1 MYFPVFYNS
10 LKSLPLLLPILF
22 LMIIP
27 RQLNAQRSMKV
38 KILADMELSNAG
50 TDSHFFFN
58 EIDKDHTNWRFGV
71 TQLNLITQININN
84 QVRINGRVLAERDH
98 GKTFGRLVLPQLNLQ
113 YLSKNRKYGLTLGAF
128 TNPFGS
134 FNKNQLSTDR
144 SLIGLPLAYSY
155 YNNISEQLGFVDGLG
170 DIVKYSIKGEVQW
183 GRTNLYYGGYTLGA
197 MFSWAIKP
205 SKLGL
210 KVALV
215 NGASN
220 IQFPFTSPMH
230 LGVVSRLKIQPTYFW
245 EQGLSFS
252 YGSFMQDSPIS
263 HVMDNLRQYSQT
275 LIGTDYKL
283 GMGHLEFSGEIIF
296 AAYKVPVIDISAETV
311 KSVENLNNISAY
323 LDAKYELPFLQGSYI
338 AYRIDHLRFSKIS
351 DGLFENWDNNV
362 LRNSVAVGYNVTRNI
377 LVRAFVSTQ
386 NVQNKD
392 WGETQRTFRLVL
404 TAHY

>member
-1 MYFPVFYNS
+1 MYPLVNLNKPKIS
-10 LKSLPLLLPILF
+10 PLPLLILF
-22 LMIIP
+22 FMIVSGP
-27 RQLNAQRSMKV
+27 ANAQRSMKV
-38 KILADMELSNAG
+38 KILADMELSSAG
-50 TDSHFFFN
+50 SDSHFFFN
-58 EIDKDHTNWRFGV
+58 EIDKDFTNWRFGLS
-71 TQLNLITQININN
+71 QLNLITQININK
-84 QVRINGRVLAERDH
+84 QVRINSRVLAERDH
-98 GKTFGRLVLPQLNLQ
+98 GREFGRLVLPQFNLQ
-113 YLSKNRKYGLTLGAF
+113 YLSKDRKYGLTLGAF

-134 FNKNQLSTDR
+134 FNKHQLSTDR
-144 SLIGLPLAYSY
+144 NLIGLPLAYSF
-155 YNNISEQLGFVDGLG
+155 YNNISEKLGYVDGLG
-170 DIVKYSIKGEVQW
+170 DIVKIPLKGEVQW

-230 LGVVSRLKIQPTYFW
+230 LGVISRLKIQPTYFW
-245 EQGLSFS
+245 EQGISFS
-252 YGSFMQDSPIS
+252 HGTFMQESPIS
-263 HVMDNLRQYSQT
+263 DILENLRQYSQT

-296 AAYKVPVIDISAETV
+296 AAYKVPVVDFSVAAV
-311 KSVENLNNISAY
+311 KSVENLNNLAVY
-323 LDAKYELPFLQGSYI
+323 LDAKYELLFLQGSYI
-338 AYRIDHLRFSKIS
+338 ACRIDHLRFSKIS
-351 DGLFENWDNNV
+351 DGLYENWDNNI
-362 LRNSVAVGYNVTRNI
+362 LRNSLGIGYNVTRNI

-392 WGETQRTFRLVL
+392 WGKTQRTFRLVL